1 MVVVGTTAVPFAATR
16 AGDLD
21 VAIGLVLKMNEAA
34 AQSQKRVAKLDDQAG
49 DLRAEYRSTQQQ
61 LMSLE
66 EYNGQIAKL
75 VAAQDEQIA
84 LLDKQLGEA
93 TEIGRGVTPLLSRMV
108 DALEKFV
115 ELDVPFLLDERENRV
130 EQLKKLLNRPDV
142 TEAEK
147 YRLITEAYQIEN
159 EYGRTLETYRGE
171 LPGEGEQTRTV
182 EFLRVGR
189 IALVYRT
196 VDGEDLGAWNQQ
208 TREWEPLGPGYKT
221 AVKKGFRIARKQA
234 APDLFPIPVFA
245 PEERAQ

>member
-21 VAIGLVLKMNEAA
+21 AAIGLVLKMNEAA

-208 TREWEPLGPGYKT
+208 TREWEALGPGYKT